1 MAIGE
6 RIKFFRTRAGMTMN
20 YFGQKLGFPARGAD
34 VRIAQYENDSRKP
47 KEELM
52 KSMAR
57 VLGVRPEALNVP
69 DIDTEF
75 GLIHTLFAIEDIYGL
90 TIDMMD
96 NILCLHKDANA
107 PEASFDIEG
116 DMYNWYIMRDKLA
129 HGRITKE
136 QYDEWRYNYPAS
148 DYLTNYSGITT
159 HERKP
164 HPYTP
169 REKDD

>member
-20 YFGQKLGFPARGAD
+20 YFGQQLGFPARWAD

-47 KEELM
+47 KANLV
-52 KSMAR
+52 KAMAH
-57 VLGVRPEALNVP
+57 VLKVRPEALDVP
-69 DIDTEF
+69 DIDSEF
-75 GLIHTLFAIEDIYGL
+75 GLIHTLFAIEDRYGL

-96 NILCLHKDANA
+96 SILCIHKDKNA
-107 PEASFDIEG
+107 PKPGFDIEG

-129 HGRITKE
+129 HGRITKD
-136 QYDEWRYNYPAS
+136 QYDDWRYNYPTS
-148 DYLTNYSGITT
+148 DALNNYSGITT

-164 HPYTP
+164 HPFTP
-169 REKDD
+169 RDKDE